1 MTKKRKKNAPYPLP
15 KESTGLVEEAAQ
27 LYATSDLRMI
37 LGGERAIS
45 HPLINE
51 ADLIALARKG
61 VKLASVESV
70 SEHLSISMSKM
81 SELLHTSQRTF
92 QRKKKNDIMNPYI
105 SEQTI
110 EIAQIVA
117 RGVEIFGTKEEFN
130 NWLATPLLTFGNQP
144 PLNYLDTT
152 FGTQF
157 ILKELGRLQHGVYS

>member
-1 MTKKRKKNAPYPLP
+1 MKKQKKRVVYPVP
-15 KESTGLVEEAAQ
+15 EEEVSTVEE
-27 LYATSDLRMI
+27 YAPMQTTTDLRMI
-37 LGGERAIS
+37 LGGEKAVAQ
-45 HPLINE
+45 PLIND
-51 ADLIALARKG
+51 ADLISLARKG
-61 VKLASVESV
+61 IKLASVVSV

-92 QRKKKNDIMNPYI
+92 QRKKKTDIMSTYI

-110 EIAQIVA
+110 EIAQIVS
-117 RGVEIFGTKEEFN
+117 RGLEIFSTREEFN
-130 NWLATPLLTFGNQP
+130 NWLATPLLAFGNQP

>member
-1 MTKKRKKNAPYPLP
+1 MKKKKVIYSMSEEQL
-15 KESTGLVEEAAQ
+15 SMVEEHAQ
-27 LYATSDLRMI
+27 LRSEADLRII
-37 LGGERAIS
+37 LGGEKAVAQ
-45 HPLINE
+45 PLAND
-51 ADLIALARKG
+51 ADLISLARKG
-61 VKLASVESV
+61 IKLASVESV

-92 QRKKKNDIMNPYI
+92 QRKKKNDIMSPYI

-117 RGVEIFGTKEEFN
+117 RGIEIFGTKEEFN
-130 NWLATPLLTFGNQP
+130 NWLGTPLLAFGNQP

>member
-1 MTKKRKKNAPYPLP
+1 MKKKKINYTVPEEQL
-15 KESTGLVEEAAQ
+15 SMVEDH
-27 LYATSDLRMI
+27 ATFYGVADLRLI
-37 LGGERAIS
+37 LGGENAVAQ
-45 HPLINE
+45 PLVND

-61 VKLASVESV
+61 IKLASVESV
-70 SEHLSISMSKM
+70 SGYLSISISKM

-105 SEQTI
+105 SGQTI
-110 EIAQIVA
+110 EIAQIIA
-117 RGVEIFGTKEEFN
+117 RGIEIFGTKEEFN
-130 NWLATPLLTFGNQP
+130 SWLGTPLLAFGNQP